1 MRKGS
6 TTYSNKEDIIDF
18 VLSSI
23 GVKGLSLRSA
33 CREAKEHFELES
45 FAFKT
50 ADLWFQDEKYSTQYA
65 HAREARADKIFEE
78 ILLISDSDEDDI
90 LYDAQGSPIP
100 NSIKI
105 QRNRLQVDARK
116 WMLGKMQPKKY
127 SDKIENV
134 NTNINLDATELTPDE
149 VRKKLNELDND
160 Y

>member
-6 TTYSNKEDIIDF
+6 TTYSNKEEIIDF
-18 VLSSI
+18 ILSSI
-23 GVKGLSLRSA
+23 RNKGLSLRKSLE
-33 CREAKEHFELES
+33 EARVFFKLEIGLTTVNDWLNEAECS
-45 FAFKT
+45 
-50 ADLWFQDEKYSTQYA
+50 EQYA

-78 ILLISDSDEDDI
+78 ILEISDSDKDDI
-90 LYDAQGSPIP
+90 LYDADRNPVP

-149 VRKKLNELDND
+149 VRKKLNQLND
-160 Y
+160 EY